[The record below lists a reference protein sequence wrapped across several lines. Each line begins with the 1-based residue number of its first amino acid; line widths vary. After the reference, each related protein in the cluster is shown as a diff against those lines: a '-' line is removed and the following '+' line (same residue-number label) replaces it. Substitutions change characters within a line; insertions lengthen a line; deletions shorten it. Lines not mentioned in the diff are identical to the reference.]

1 MLVDSKYDSGH
12 TVLDPGDAI
21 FLFTDGVTEAKS
33 SDDQEFS
40 DSALEQF
47 LGQTQSLPLVDIT
60 RQVIDEI
67 QRFAG
72 DSPQADDIT
81 VLTLRR
87 G

>member
-1 MLVDSKYDSGH
+1 
-12 TVLDPGDAI
+12 
-21 FLFTDGVTEAKS
+21 
-33 SDDQEFS
+33 
-40 DSALEQF
+40 
-47 LGQTQSLPLVDIT
+47 LVDIT